1 MGLIPF
7 QPAQR
12 ASGPP
17 EYREFDIQA
26 GTTFTIG
33 APMQRN
39 SGTPSDIEE
48 HSGGGDSTDL
58 IGVALFGATS
68 GVPAGKGSTAYGTR
82 MIVGIA
88 HPDQLYLGQLTNA
101 GAVVTPAK
109 SDMRTYGMVK
119 VTNDWYVD
127 QEDIGGDVILQVVT
141 IYPNIDAVLFKF
153 LAASISP

>member
-1 MGLIPF
+1 MGLIHF

-12 ASGPP
+12 ASGAP

-26 GTTFTIG
+26 ATSFTIG

-39 SGTPSDIEE
+39 GGTPSDIEE
-48 HSGGGDSTDL
+48 HDGDTDVQDI

-68 GVPAGKGSTAYGTR
+68 GVPAAKGSTAYGTK
-82 MIVGIA
+82 MTVGIA
-88 HPDQLYLGQLTNA
+88 NLDQLFLGQLTSA
-101 GAVVTPAK
+101 SAVVTPTK
-109 SDMRTYGMVK
+109 SNIRTYGMLK

-127 QEDIGGDVILQVVT
+127 RDDTGQIVLQVIK

-153 LAASISP
+153 NAAAISP

>member
-17 EYREFDIQA
+17 EYRAFDIQGSA
-26 GTTFTIG
+26 SFTTG
-33 APMQRN
+33 APMRRD
-39 SGTPSDIEE
+39 TVPSDIEE
-48 HSGGGDSTDL
+48 HGGGSDTTGV
-58 IGVALFGATS
+58 IGVAMFGATS
-68 GVPAGKGSTAYGTR
+68 GVPAAKGSTAYGTR

-127 QEDIGGDVILQVVT
+127 QEDTGGDVILQVVM

>member
-17 EYREFDIQA
+17 EYREFDIEGSA
-26 GTTFTIG
+26 TFTIG

-39 SGTPSDIEE
+39 SGAPSDIEE
-48 HSGGGDSTDL
+48 HDGGSDSTDL

-68 GVPAGKGSTAYGTR
+68 GVPAAKGSTAYGTR
-82 MIVGIA
+82 MTVGIA
-88 HPDQLYLGQLTNA
+88 NLDQLFLGQLTA
-101 GAVVTPAK
+101 SSAVVTPTD
-109 SDMRTYGMVK
+109 SDIRTYGMLK
-119 VTNDWYVD
+119 VSNDWYVD
-127 QEDIGGDVILQVVT
+127 QDDTGNVILQVVK

-153 LAASISP
+153 LAAAISP

>member
-12 ASGPP
+12 ASGAP
-17 EYREFDIQA
+17 EYREFDIQGSA
-26 GTTFTIG
+26 TFTTG

-39 SGTPSDIEE
+39 GTPSDIEE
-48 HSGGGDSTDL
+48 HAGSSTTTGI
-58 IGVALFGATS
+58 IGVALFRATS
-68 GVPAGKGSTAYGTR
+68 GVPAAKGSTAYGTR

-101 GAVVTPAK
+101 GAVVTPTT
-109 SDMRTYGMVK
+109 SDIRTYGMLK
-119 VTNDWYVD
+119 VTNDWFVD
-127 QEDIGGDVILQVVT
+127 QEDTGGDVILQVVT

>member
-17 EYREFDIQA
+17 EYREFDIDGSA
-26 GTTFTIG
+26 TFTIG
-33 APMQRN
+33 APLQRA
-39 SGTPSDIEE
+39 GTPSDIEE
-48 HSGGGDSTDL
+48 HSGVTDVTDL

-68 GVPAGKGSTAYGTR
+68 GVPAAKGSTAYGTR
-82 MIVGIA
+82 MTVGIA
-88 HPDQLYLGQLTNA
+88 NLDQLFLGQLTA
-101 GAVVTPAK
+101 ASAVVTPTD
-109 SDMRTYGMVK
+109 SDIRTYGMLK
-119 VTNDWYVD
+119 VSNNWYVD
-127 QEDIGGDVILQVVT
+127 QDDTTDVILQVVK